1 MPATS
6 AIELARTRLLS
17 TLAGLQSTLPPWR
30 FHRYPP
36 TEVVS
41 PCVWIDYP
49 TITHE
54 SPWVVA
60 SFPIVIGLDGADHA
74 QAAAFD
80 FAVAHIWDALNS
92 TEDCTVS
99 LAAPWARD
107 IGGPSS
113 RLYVI
118 TVAVDI
124 SADTL
129 CLNPLYTES
138 ATA

>member
-1 MPATS
+1 MPES
-6 AIELARTRLLS
+6 ALEVARTRLLAAM
-17 TLAGLQSTLPPWR
+17 TAIQSDLPPWR

-49 TITHE
+49 TVTRE

-60 SFPIVIGLDGADHA
+60 SYPIVIALDGSDHA
-74 QAAAFD
+74 QAVAFD
-80 FAVAHIWDALNS
+80 YAVAQIWDALNM
-92 TEDCTVS
+92 TEDVSVS

-118 TVAVDI
+118 TADVDI

-129 CLNPLYTES
+129 CLMPLHTDS